1 MKSNALKILIKSAVK
16 EAIRE
21 EMKDILLEALKSNKP
36 VITEQILPPP
46 ISFSSPDHVRM
57 DLRNQFLKN
66 MEMGNPVTTSNTQ
79 TFIPTSVTSTIEGA
93 LPPGEVSLDQMLNL
107 LK

>member
-21 EMKDILLEALKSNKP
+21 EMKDILLEALRSNKP
-36 VITEQILPPP
+36 VITEQITTTHQ
-46 ISFSSPDHVRM
+46 SPEHVRM

-66 MEMGNPVTTSNTQ
+66 MEMGNPVTTSNMQ
-79 TFIPTSVTSTIEGA
+79 TFTPTSMTSTIEGA